1 MGSHVSYHS
10 PTMAE
15 LSTPA
20 PPKDGRMGISGAAQL
35 PIMRQTRNILS
46 VQTIQFW
53 FRLEEEI
60 PMVPYATSLS
70 YITTTTTL
78 TVLRRA
84 GGTT

>member
-46 VQTIQFW
+46 VQTIQ
-53 FRLEEEI
+53 
-60 PMVPYATSLS
+60 VSLPREKHCS
-70 YITTTTTL
+70 EKNPFLNALFLFAAI
-78 TVLRRA
+78 
-84 GGTT
+84 